1 VGLHLL
7 ALPQVFYESPLRA
20 DSDTAVMLDAVKQ
33 HGALRWLAGD
43 WLLENGFY
51 RPVSSLSIALDYAVY
66 GEAGW
71 GFRLTNW
78 LLTALTALGAWTLV
92 RAYARLVGNPYAEWL
107 ALGVGVALSLQ
118 QTGLTSG
125 VAKWSAWWFV
135 AAVVLLVWAT
145 KTVFPPSLRFP
156 PLREGNQVGEGSSPL
171 REGNQVGEGSSPLRE
186 GNQVGEGSSPLREG
200 NPVGAVPPAGRGNL
214 QEGVQTIHPSAV
226 PPAGRGNLREG
237 VQTIHPSAV
246 PPAGR
251 GNLRE
256 GVQIILAVGALFWG
270 VDRLLATEYA
280 RLITW
285 VPSRTALLGTVF
297 SVWAMYALLRGATGR
312 RWGWLALGG
321 TLYLLALGSYEQPIT
336 LVALVGALAFWRRRD
351 WGGWGARAFAVA
363 AVCAVLVFALRFA
376 LIPAEPSTYQQ
387 QQLRSSLSGPVFTY
401 LTELLPP
408 VGQWQYWRA
417 VGVQLEVLLVDKAG
431 WDHLVGTL
439 LYLGVLVA
447 VWRWRGLLGGAW
459 LWHALAF
466 LPMAFLH
473 FFEHYMYLP
482 QPGKTL
488 FDVGLIAWGVQQ
500 LRVKFGRFTL
510 LKENRV
516 YAQAD
521 TGT

>member
-1 VGLHLL
+1 
-7 ALPQVFYESPLRA
+7 
-20 DSDTAVMLDAVKQ
+20 MLDAVKH
-33 HGALRWLAGD
+33 HGALRWLFGD

-51 RPVSSLSIALDYAVY
+51 RPVSSLSIALDYALY

-78 LLTALTALGAWTLV
+78 LLMILTVLGAWALV
-92 RAYARLVGNPYAEWL
+92 RAYARLAGTPYAEWL

-118 QTGLTSG
+118 QTGLTSV

-135 AAVVLLVWAT
+135 GAVVGIVASGKVL
-145 KTVFPPSLRFP
+145 PPSLRFP
-156 PLREGNQVGEGSSPL
+156 PLREGNRVGAGSPL
-171 REGNQVGEGSSPLRE
+171 RRE
-186 GNQVGEGSSPLREG
+186 ESQI
-200 NPVGAVPPAGRGNL
+200 GAVPPAGRGNL

-226 PPAGRGNLREG
+226 PPAGM
-237 VQTIHPSAV
+237 
-246 PPAGR
+246 

-270 VDRLLATEYA
+270 FDRMLATEYT
-280 RLITW
+280 RLVTW
-285 VPSRTALLGTVF
+285 VPSRTALLGTMF
-297 SVWAMYALLRGATGR
+297 GVWAMYALLRGATER

-321 TLYLLALGSYEQPIT
+321 VLYLLAQGSYEQPIM

-351 WGGWGARAFAVA
+351 WGGWGARVFAVA

-376 LIPAEPSTYQQ
+376 LLPAEPTTYQR

-417 VGVQLEVLLVDKAG
+417 VGAQLEVLLVDKTG

-439 LYLGVLVA
+439 LYLGVLAA

-482 QPGKTL
+482 QLGKTL
-488 FDVGLIAWGVQQ
+488 FDVGLIACGMQRLGVE
-500 LRVKFGRFTL
+500 LGRFTL

>member
-1 VGLHLL
+1 
-7 ALPQVFYESPLRA
+7 VFYDAPLRT

-33 HGALRWLAGD
+33 HGTLRWLFGD

-51 RPVSSLSIALDYAVY
+51 RPVSSLSIALDYALY

-78 LLTALTALGAWTLV
+78 LLMILTVLGAWALV
-92 RAYARLVGNPYAEWL
+92 RAYARLAGIPYAEWL

-118 QTGLTSG
+118 QTGLTSV

-135 AAVVLLVWAT
+135 GAVVGIVASGKVL
-145 KTVFPPSLRFP
+145 PPSLRFP
-156 PLREGNQVGEGSSPL
+156 PLREGNRVGAGSPL
-171 REGNQVGEGSSPLRE
+171 RRE
-186 GNQVGEGSSPLREG
+186 ESQI
-200 NPVGAVPPAGRGNL
+200 GAVPPAGRGNL
-214 QEGVQTIHPSAV
+214 KEGVQV
-226 PPAGRGNLREG
+226 
-237 VQTIHPSAV
+237 
-246 PPAGR
+246 
-251 GNLRE
+251 
-256 GVQIILAVGALFWG
+256 ILALGALFWG
-270 VDRLLATEYA
+270 FDRLLATEYT
-280 RLITW
+280 RLIPW
-285 VPSRTALLGTVF
+285 VPSRTALLGTMF
-297 SVWAMYALLRGATGR
+297 SVWAMYALLRGASQR
-312 RWGWLALGG
+312 RWGWLVLGG
-321 TLYLLALGSYEQPIT
+321 GLYLLALGSYEQPIT
-336 LVALVGALAFWRRRD
+336 LVAVVSALAFWRRRD

-363 AVCAVLVFALRFA
+363 AACAVLVFALRFA
-376 LIPAEPSTYQQ
+376 LLPAEPTTYQR

-417 VGVQLEVLLVDKAG
+417 VGAHLEVLLVDKTG
-431 WDHLVGTL
+431 WDHLVGAL
-439 LYLGVLVA
+439 LYLGVLAA
-447 VWRWRGLLGGAW
+447 VLRWRGLLGGAW

-482 QPGKTL
+482 QLGKTL

-500 LRVKFGRFTL
+500 LRVQSGRFTL

>member
-1 VGLHLL
+1 
-7 ALPQVFYESPLRA
+7 
-20 DSDTAVMLDAVKQ
+20 MLDAVKQ

-135 AAVVLLVWAT
+135 GAVVGIVASGKVL
-145 KTVFPPSLRFP
+145 PPSLRFP
-156 PLREGNQVGEGSSPL
+156 PLREENQVGEGSSPL
-171 REGNQVGEGSSPLRE
+171 REESQI
-186 GNQVGEGSSPLREG
+186 
-200 NPVGAVPPAGRGNL
+200 GAVPPAGRGNL

-226 PPAGRGNLREG
+226 PPAGRGNLKEG
-237 VQTIHPSAV
+237 VQV
-246 PPAGR
+246 
-251 GNLRE
+251 
-256 GVQIILAVGALFWG
+256 ILALGALFWG

-336 LVALVGALAFWRRRD
+336 LVALVGALAFWQRRD

-363 AVCAVLVFALRFA
+363 AACAVLIVALRFA

-417 VGVQLEVLLVDKAG
+417 VGTHLEVLLVDKAG

-447 VWRWRGLLGGAW
+447 VLRWRGLLGGAW

-482 QPGKTL
+482 QLGKTL

-500 LRVKFGRFTL
+500 LRVQSGRFTL

>member
-1 VGLHLL
+1 
-7 ALPQVFYESPLRA
+7 
-20 DSDTAVMLDAVKQ
+20 MLDAVKQ

-51 RPVSSLSIALDYAVY
+51 RPVSSLSIALDYALY

-78 LLTALTALGAWTLV
+78 LLMALTAIGAWALV
-92 RAYARLVGNPYAEWL
+92 RAYARLVGTPYAEWL

-156 PLREGNQVGEGSSPL
+156 PLREGNPVGEGSSPLREGNPVGEGSSPLREGNPVGEGSSPLREGNPVGEGSSPL
-171 REGNQVGEGSSPLRE
+171 REGNQ
-186 GNQVGEGSSPLREG
+186 
-200 NPVGAVPPAGRGNL
+200 VGAVPPAGRGNL
-214 QEGVQTIHPSAV
+214 QEGVQTI
-226 PPAGRGNLREG
+226 
-237 VQTIHPSAV
+237 
-246 PPAGR
+246 
-251 GNLRE
+251 
-256 GVQIILAVGALFWG
+256 LALGALFWG

-321 TLYLLALGSYEQPIT
+321 TLYLLALGSYEQPIM
-336 LVALVGALAFWRRRD
+336 LVVLVGALAFWRRRD

-363 AVCAVLVFALRFA
+363 AVCAALIVALRFT
-376 LIPAEPSTYQQ
+376 LLPAEPTTYQR

-417 VGVQLEVLLVDKAG
+417 VGAQLEVLLVDKTG

-439 LYLGVLVA
+439 LYLGVLAA
-447 VWRWRGLLGGAW
+447 VLRWRGLLGGAW

-482 QPGKTL
+482 QLGKTL

-500 LRVKFGRFTL
+500 LRVQSGRFTL